1 MGNGIFGRSVINES
15 GVQLNPPQD
24 DSLGLGSSVI
34 DQTAAAMIVCQRGRT
49 DKPFWVYKN
58 TWRNRCGHPKPLR
71 ASQLNEY
78 ALHFKE
84 AFDSGTQAI
93 LVQRISYLPS
103 NEVGAPNFK
112 NDYVI
117 IAGKLPTVPQPKPE
131 IQVFVQSQLPTEIL
145 GEPASITS
153 NNTFI
158 SDHTA
163 WADEEVVPFP
173 MTINGNFVQ
182 VDVDFT
188 GVASM
193 TEVAQRIESAVNTP
207 NPLITV
213 EFNINDGFTVT
224 TVLVGSSASIESS
237 VDNIMMSYMGFA
249 ENTTDVGIDGG
260 TLPNDMVMIAAYKM
274 KDFILDG
281 YSVQVNFDAFNDAVI
296 TKDSIRLN
304 LSIIDN
310 VDSSTLYSISGAIE
324 PSSVD
329 ESGNTRYIGDIAEL
343 FNDVFDFY
351 EGTYPDINK
360 TSLQDTLNASV
371 DVNGRPIY
379 YTLSI
384 TPTTIVNEVPFGD
397 SAYEYSHLKLMDTT
411 EQFEYLMGA
420 GTQSLGLI
428 ERLALIMKE
437 RGVVFNL
444 DVPSN
449 LSVDDAVTWIGQF
462 NFDPKYD
469 HLMRRLYTPI
479 KARNPLTNG
488 MSMWGSS
495 GLYTGLHCARNAIKN
510 GYGLPAMNAP
520 IAGESARLTR
530 TMMRQEVT
538 VNDVAKRKLAKARII
553 PVIREVYESGNW
565 VVFFDSLS
573 GNPKDNSFL
582 KLASVGEMSNY
593 LDRRIATRAKTALQN
608 PMPVAIEQMT
618 TFIDALLEAAKTSE
632 WLQNSA
638 ELGGKAYEFSVTASI
653 ANPNDE
659 MVIVFDACYVGVN
672 RKTTITQ
679 TIKRP

>member
-1 MGNGIFGRSVINES
+1 MGNGLFGRTVINES

-24 DSLGLGSSVI
+24 DSLGLGVSAI
-34 DQTAAAMIVCQRGRT
+34 DQTAAAMIICQRGRT

-78 ALHFKE
+78 ALHFQE
-84 AFDSGTQAI
+84 AFANGTQAI
-93 LVQRISYLPS
+93 LVQRIDYLPS
-103 NEVGAPNFK
+103 NDVGAPAFK

-117 IAGKLPTVPQPKPE
+117 IAGKLPTVPLPKPE
-131 IQVFVQSQLPTEIL
+131 IAVFVQEQLPTEIA
-145 GEPASITS
+145 GEPASIS
-153 NNTFI
+153 SSNTFSTDFNDFI
-158 SDHTA
+158 NNS
-163 WADEEVVPFP
+163 P
-173 MTINGNFVQ
+173 MTFFMNINGANVSRTL
-182 VDVDFT
+182 DFT
-188 GVASM
+188 GVTSM
-193 TEVAQRIESAVNTP
+193 SGVAQYIEDEVNTP
-207 NPLITV
+207 TPLINVSYAVGT
-213 EFNINDGFTVT
+213 GFTFT
-224 TVLVGSSASIESS
+224 TLLVGSGANITAG
-237 VDNIMMSYMGFA
+237 VDSLFLNLTGIA
-249 ENTTDVGIDGG
+249 DNTTDTGVDGG
-260 TLPNDMVMIAAYKM
+260 TLPNDMVMIAAFKM
-274 KDFILDG
+274 KDYILDG
-281 YSVQVNFDAFNDAVI
+281 YTVQVNFDAYNDAVI

-304 LSIIDN
+304 IDIIDN
-310 VDSSTLYSISGAIE
+310 VDGSTLYSISGAIE

-343 FNDVFDFY
+343 FNDVFEIY
-351 EGTYPDINK
+351 EGVYPDNNK
-360 TSLQDTLNASV
+360 PSLENTLNAST

-379 YTLSI
+379 YELSI
-384 TPTTIVNEVPFGD
+384 TPTTIVNEVPYGD

-411 EQFEYLMGA
+411 EQFEYLMSV
-420 GTQSLGLI
+420 GTQSVGLI
-428 ERLALIMKE
+428 ERLALISKE

-444 DVPSN
+444 DVPSD
-449 LSVDDAVTWIGQF
+449 LSIDDAVTWMGQF
-462 NFDPKYD
+462 VFDPKYD
-469 HLMRRLYTPI
+469 HLIRRLHCPQ
-479 KARNPLTNG
+479 KARNMLTNG

-495 GLYTGLHCARNAIKN
+495 GFYTGLHCARNAIKN

-530 TMMRQEVT
+530 TMMRQAVV

-553 PVIREVYESGNW
+553 PVIREVYETGNW

-573 GNPKDNSFL
+573 GNSKDNSFL

-618 TFIDALLEAAKTSE
+618 TFIDALLEAAKTSG

-638 ELGGKAYEFSVTASI
+638 DLGGNAYEFSVTASI
-653 ANPNDE
+653 AEPQDV

-679 TIKRP
+679 TVKRP

>member
-1 MGNGIFGRSVINES
+1 MGNGLFGRSVINES

-24 DSLGLGSSVI
+24 DSLGLGSSAI

-58 TWRNRCGHPKPLR
+58 SWRNRCGHPQPLR

-84 AFDSGTQAI
+84 AFDNGTQAI
-93 LVQRISYLPS
+93 LVQRIAYLPS
-103 NEVGAPNFK
+103 NDEDAPNFK

-117 IAGKLPTVPQPKPE
+117 IAGKLPTLLQPKPE

-153 NNTFI
+153 NAAFE
-158 SDHTA
+158 SDHTVYA
-163 WADEEVVPFP
+163 GEGTIQFV
-173 MTINGNFVQ
+173 MTINGSIVQ
-182 VDVDFT
+182 VPVDFT
-188 GVASM
+188 GVTSM
-193 TEVAQRIESAVNTP
+193 AQVAQRIEDAVNTP
-207 NPLITV
+207 TPLVNITFGV
-213 EFNINDGFTVT
+213 SGFTVT
-224 TVLVGSSASIESS
+224 TILVGATASITSG
-237 VDNIMMSYMGFA
+237 VDNLLMTYMGFNNA
-249 ENTTDVGIDGG
+249 TDTGVDGG

-274 KDFILDG
+274 KDYILDG
-281 YSVQVNFDAFNDAVI
+281 YSVQVNFDTFNDAVI

-304 LSIIDN
+304 LAIIDN
-310 VDSSTLYSISGAIE
+310 VDSSILYSISGAIE

-351 EGTYPDINK
+351 EGTYPDNNK

-530 TMMRQEVT
+530 TMMRQEVI

-618 TFIDALLEAAKTSE
+618 TFIDALLEAAKTSV

-638 ELGGKAYEFSVTASI
+638 DLGGKAYEFSVTASI

-679 TIKRP
+679 TVKRP